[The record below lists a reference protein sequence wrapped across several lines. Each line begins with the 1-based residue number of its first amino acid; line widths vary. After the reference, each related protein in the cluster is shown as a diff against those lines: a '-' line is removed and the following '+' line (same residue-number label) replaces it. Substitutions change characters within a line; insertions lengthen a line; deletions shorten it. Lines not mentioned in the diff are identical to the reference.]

1 MLKRTTS
8 SVLVISGV
16 LIALCLSAAG
26 SARDYE
32 NSIKWDGYKRTY
44 RVHLPSGLDKDDSPA
59 LLIALHG
66 GGGKGKGMWMLT
78 KGGLNE
84 LADKDGFIVA
94 YPDGYKKH
102 WNDGRRGTN
111 DPAHN
116 KNIDDVG
123 FIKALI
129 DTMIVKH
136 HVDPSRIYVAGIS
149 NGGMMAYRLACE
161 LSDRIAAI
169 AVVATAMPLTMPQN
183 CSPSNPVSVIAFSG
197 TQDPLVP
204 FEGDEVK
211 VGLRTRGKVLS
222 VYQSVKYWINRN
234 GCAATA
240 DVTKLPDFA
249 PGDGTRVR
257 KEVYADGKEDSEVI
271 LYVIEGGGHTWPG
284 GLQYLGERTIGK
296 TCQDIDANELI
307 WEFFKRH
314 SR

>member
-1 MLKRTTS
+1 MLKRTKP
-8 SVLVISGV
+8 SVLVASGV

-26 SARDYE
+26 TVRDYE
-32 NSIKWDGYKRTY
+32 DSMKWDGYKRTY
-44 RVHLPSGLDKDDSPA
+44 LVHVPASVDKTSSPA

-66 GGGKGKGMWMLT
+66 GGGRGKGMLTLT

-84 LADKDGFIVA
+84 LADKDGFIVV
-94 YPDGYKKH
+94 YPDGYKRY
-102 WNDGRRGTN
+102 WNDGRRGAS

-123 FIKALI
+123 FISALI
-129 DTMIVKH
+129 DHFVKEH
-136 HVDPSRIYVAGIS
+136 NVDPKRVYVAGIS

-161 LSDRIAAI
+161 LSGKIAAI

-204 FEGDEVK
+204 FEGGEIK

-240 DVTKLPDFA
+240 DITKLPDFA

-257 KEVYADGKEDSEVI
+257 IEAHTDGKEDSEVI

-307 WEFFKRH
+307 WEFFKKH
-314 SR
+314 SS